1 MSKLKKI
8 IKNEFQGWKVWE
20 CIWLVIS
27 VTAVFIAASLFKDSK
42 IAVIAS
48 VCGIFSSVLTGKGK
62 LSAYF
67 VGGVSRVLYAI
78 VAFPAHLY
86 GEVML
91 NLLYFVPMEFY
102 GIYVWYKNMDFETHE
117 VQKKSMKG
125 KQFAILLVIIAAVT
139 VVFGFFLKYLGGVLP
154 FVDSFTNVISVI
166 AMLVTIKRYRQTWIL
181 WMVVNAVSIVM
192 WIYTFANGTG
202 SIAILL
208 MWIIYFSNSLIMYLK
223 WKMELSKINHRK

>member
-117 VQKKSMKG
+117 VQKLSMSSK
-125 KQFAILLVIIAAVT
+125 KFLILLVVIVAGT
-139 VVFGFFLKYLGGVLP
+139 VGFGYFLKYLGGILP
-154 FVDSFTNVISVI
+154 FADAFTNVVSII
-166 AMLVTIKRYRQTWIL
+166 AMLVTIKRYSQTWLL
-181 WMVVNAVSIVM
+181 WMIVNAVSIAL
-192 WIYTFANGTG
+192 WIYSFANGTG